1 MLRFS
6 RHKKDLASIFVEKWR
21 FPLTEE
27 EKKALSKIDLGN
39 QKKLIGEQL
48 MEALK

>member
-27 EKKALSKIDLGN
+27 EKKALSKIDRKS
-39 QKKLIGEQL
+39 KKLIGEQL